1 MFSTRD
7 LGASIVLRV
16 VVYYAAL
23 VGLTWFLI
31 RLAAPSG
38 GMPEPLRELL
48 GFAPVTLGDFSRGEI
63 LSRPPNVAGV
73 RVQIL
78 TASVAMISAFMLAL
92 PVAWVYILTRAKRG
106 FQQSVVQS
114 LIILPIVVAGILVL
128 VKHSLALAFG
138 LGAVVAAVRFRS
150 NLEDSKDAVYV
161 FLSIGLGLAAGVQ
174 VPVALALSVIF
185 NSVILLLW
193 YTDFGR
199 APADLEGDVAR
210 RRLERAMAT
219 ANRTGMFVALLDEE
233 VLESLSPDQLDALA
247 DRAWRRKRRG
257 SARKKS
263 KDGPTQE
270 FSTGET
276 PAVSAP
282 FDLLLRVHTK
292 NPDAARTAVDGV
304 MNEFFPRWR
313 FGGVV
318 HETDGTHWLEY
329 GVGQPEKLPPQQ
341 VLYELRTRALP
352 EVISVELV

>member
-219 ANRTGMFVALLDEE
+219 ANRTGMFVARLDEE

-247 DRAWRRKRRG
+247 DRAWRRKRRHAPHAGVQHRRNSRRVGAIRPLAPRTYEEPGRGAHCRRWSNERILPALALRRSRSRNRWNALARVRCWPAREASPPAG
-257 SARKKS
+257 S
-263 KDGPTQE
+263 
-270 FSTGET
+270 
-276 PAVSAP
+276 
-282 FDLLLRVHTK
+282 L
-292 NPDAARTAVDGV
+292 
-304 MNEFFPRWR
+304 
-313 FGGVV
+313 
-318 HETDGTHWLEY
+318 
-329 GVGQPEKLPPQQ
+329 
-341 VLYELRTRALP
+341 
-352 EVISVELV
+352 